1 MEGVIKMKNEPL
13 LAKLALTV
21 VTIDGIETDELKL
34 VKEICINALTD
45 IIEDIHNIDLT
56 LTYSELITKYI
67 MKYCLKNNIFTPS
80 SITEAIL
87 TILMSEPSGK
97 EILEYLL

>member
-1 MEGVIKMKNEPL
+1 MKNEPL

-56 LTYSELITKYI
+56 LTYSELITK
-67 MKYCLKNNIFTPS
+67 
-80 SITEAIL
+80 
-87 TILMSEPSGK
+87 
-97 EILEYLL
+97 